1 MVLDDAGICMTWP
14 MLWAAGEEEIE
25 SGEIKSYNQD
35 CKIGA
40 GEPKNI
46 SLILVLNQIYWRKYI
61 YVYGAYGAILW

>member
-1 MVLDDAGICMTWP
+1 MVLDNAGICMTWP

-46 SLILVLNQIYWRKYI
+46 SLILVLNQIY
-61 YVYGAYGAILW
+61 